1 MIRSGDS
8 SGVSSLLRRRRR
20 PPSSSLFLFLLA
32 GVIVAVLAALTI
44 TTTTVNAEDGKNMI
58 RKRRNVIIR
67 VDADETSLSKIVE
80 TATEPNTK
88 MMDEN
93 DEADFVRVLAAK
105 SMSMS
110 MVSPTQSDWVPLKR
124 GLDGGHG
131 ATPYSATVVI
141 NNEEYKMFID
151 TGTAYSW
158 VTTTMCDTDECKS
171 KKRLPVVRPKSQ
183 ALDVSFGE
191 WGTLTGYIGN
201 ATLQFGTVLDPSFSL
216 IMASYYE
223 GVQFGTLA
231 QSGCIAVRGMGPTTA
246 GMTSIFEA
254 SQVSEVAFAF
264 ADERLYFGPSPFT
277 YQYVKCLE
285 PNATY
290 AELFYDGPDT
300 RLTRW
305 TVRLMEV
312 RVDGN
317 LLQMK
322 SNYSWAFIDTG
333 SSGIKSDRETK
344 VNFQALVKARDRK
357 CDIISFLL
365 ADPDGGL
372 SSHTVVTFPCNA
384 TTEFDTFDEQK
395 FDPTGTGFILGTNQL
410 EHAGATVFDFGKRSI
425 GFNG

>member
-1 MIRSGDS
+1 M
-8 SGVSSLLRRRRR
+8 
-20 PPSSSLFLFLLA
+20 
-32 GVIVAVLAALTI
+32 IVAVLAALTI